1 MQKRIINFSVKEDT
15 ETNTVQL
22 RNHEAVI
29 GYEGENGA
37 TLVKFNLPESWL
49 AEPEKKYQICIQSAD
64 GKKYLTDILNEPEF
78 SLPSAVMLKGS
89 LFIQLLTTDNEG
101 KIIKK
106 TEVCKCIVGGS
117 IVGDEVMLSDEG
129 LRLTDEVAKNL
140 NNAVELAKEIKSEL
154 EADINSASSGLF
166 EITNLSIAFDENLTP
181 LKTQRGDKLSGG
193 SFTGCSNAK
202 TVYIPSYVT
211 MADTGSF
218 EHCDNLTDIYINQ
231 PRHGQHM
238 IFTEGALLDGV
249 SLHYRDDEDFGE
261 FRLYDCFVR
270 TLMSHEKKINELS
283 SSVADAESK
292 SNKVSS
298 KSAITNYEDN
308 YPSIEYLKEN
318 CAEITDVS
326 GLHAKLAIAFDSENK
341 PIAVME
347 IENSISAGVFTEL
360 PSAKTIYIPSR
371 LMQAQSGAFTNSTN
385 ITDMYINQ
393 PRNGSHILFAEGS
406 LPSENNIKF
415 HYKDDDDFNDFTI
428 IDCLVKSSVELNE
441 YANTNSGFSVFDNK
455 SPEWKT
461 INEISAWSFKPNSIY
476 IAPASMQNNVITDLP
491 SAAYLLGWPK
501 MIITLGGD
509 ENSRPVSFTDTYATD
524 RYIPEGSTPTGT
536 FPFGGTIQIL
546 ITEKRRW
553 YRTKFGDVNGYSSWI
568 MWGIDFHGNATAA
581 DFSNNLLSDITHN
594 SIIRLNNA
602 SLVTDTP
609 NNDKT
614 SVTIETKSPNY
625 TDTGDEKAIV
635 QQAYYYRSDQ
645 STDSI
650 YVRISKAS
658 DGSYSPWEA
667 YILSSNLE
675 SHLKQ
680 SEHIK
685 ALEARIAALE
695 KNN

>member
-1 MQKRIINFSVKEDT
+1 MSYTKINW
-15 ETNTVQL
+15 TNTPSTL
-22 RNHEAVI
+22 LNAENLNHMDDGIAAANKAASSNGILSSFYNIPNIAKPITNAQNWNLYSGIKLAVSEDHVI
-29 GYEGENGA
+29 LSGVANDSAQCGLLNLDK
-37 TLVKFNLPESWL
+37 TLN
-49 AEPEKKYQICIQSAD
+49 CDAD
-64 GKKYLTDILNEPEF
+64 GYSTVLLKIRMRAVDCNVTVNFRDDGWF
-78 SLPSAVMLKGS
+78 S
-89 LFIQLLTTDNEG
+89 N
-101 KIIKK
+101 
-106 TEVCKCIVGGS
+106 KCIIDSNIEGWESASTYLAKDLPPNEWLTAWVVVGGAQ
-117 IVGDEVMLSDEG
+117 
-129 LRLTDEVAKNL
+129 RN
-140 NNAVELAKEIKSEL
+140 
-154 EADINSASSGLF
+154 
-166 EITNLSIAFDENLTP
+166 IT
-181 LKTQRGDKLSGG
+181 
-193 SFTGCSNAK
+193 
-202 TVYIPSYVT
+202 
-211 MADTGSF
+211 
-218 EHCDNLTDIYINQ
+218 
-231 PRHGQHM
+231 
-238 IFTEGALLDGV
+238 
-249 SLHYRDDEDFGE
+249 
-261 FRLYDCFVR
+261 
-270 TLMSHEKKINELS
+270 KIGIQ
-283 SSVADAESK
+283 V
-292 SNKVSS
+292 VSS
-298 KSAITNYEDN
+298 AAEFKIEIASLTAHYSQDVSAAEKTANKISSTRDISDKSTN
-308 YPSIEYLKEN
+308 YPSIEYLENYYTTTNDIAKKNAELKADIDKLEKE
-318 CAEITDVS
+318 I
-326 GLHAKLAIAFDSENK
+326 AK
-341 PIAVME
+341 
-347 IENSISAGVFTEL
+347 
-360 PSAKTIYIPSR
+360 
-371 LMQAQSGAFTNSTN
+371 
-385 ITDMYINQ
+385 
-393 PRNGSHILFAEGS
+393 
-406 LPSENNIKF
+406 
-415 HYKDDDDFNDFTI
+415 
-428 IDCLVKSSVELNE
+428 
-441 YANTNSGFSVFDNK
+441 SGFSVFNNK
-455 SPEWKT
+455 SPEWQT
-461 INEISAWSFKPNSIY
+461 IHGASAWSFKPNSIY

-680 SEHIK
+680 SEYIK